1 MKFLRKPPTALLV
14 RGLLCVQVPRSFLVT
29 VLSRVR
35 RVGAIAASI
44 GVAFALVAL
53 AGLVWSIGLLSG
65 IATLWST
72 GALLVLMTLGLLCLL
87 VALSASASQR
97 GASRAS
103 SDYAAVADANFVSMP
118 ARLSMA
124 SKPGL
129 STALE

>member
-1 MKFLRKPPTALLV
+1 
-14 RGLLCVQVPRSFLVT
+14 VT

-53 AGLVWSIGLLSG
+53 AGLAWSIGLLSG
-65 IATLWST
+65 VATAWST

-87 VALSASASQR
+87 VALSPSASLR